1 MRPAEQGFLLL
12 CSHLGDPQRPVLTQA
27 QLRNLSRRVNGAKRQ
42 PDRELEERDLLA
54 LGYDREMAR
63 RITQLLSDE
72 DQLSWYLR
80 KGKRAGCL
88 PVTRISGAYPNRLSS
103 KLGLD
108 APGCLWAK
116 GDLSLLEKPAI
127 ALVGSREL
135 RKENAAFAREAGRQA
150 ALQGYVLVSGNARG
164 ADRTAQDA
172 CLAAGGQVISIV
184 ADQLAD
190 KPENEQILW
199 LSEDGFDLPFS
210 NPRALSRNRL
220 IHTMG
225 QAALV
230 AQCDMGKGG
239 TWSGTTANLRHGWS
253 PVFCCADRSEA
264 AGELSRLGAQEIV
277 ILELADLAKLGGQ
290 KVTFY

>member
-172 CLAAGGQVISIV
+172 CLAAGGRVISIWRTV
-184 ADQLAD
+184 WQ
-190 KPENEQILW
+190 
-199 LSEDGFDLPFS
+199 S
-210 NPRALSRNRL
+210 NS
-220 IHTMG
+220 
-225 QAALV
+225 
-230 AQCDMGKGG
+230 
-239 TWSGTTANLRHGWS
+239 
-253 PVFCCADRSEA
+253 A
-264 AGELSRLGAQEIV
+264 AGLPS
-277 ILELADLAKLGGQ
+277 AKQ
-290 KVTFY
+290 NTSDQ